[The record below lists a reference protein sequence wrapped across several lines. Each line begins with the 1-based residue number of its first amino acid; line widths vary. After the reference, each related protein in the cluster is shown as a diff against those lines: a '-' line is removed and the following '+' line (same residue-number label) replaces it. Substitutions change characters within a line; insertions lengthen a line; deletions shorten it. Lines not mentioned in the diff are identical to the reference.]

1 MKHAPFVT
9 DDGVD
14 KLAVNKLRRAVALRL
29 GRMVMEYSR
38 LEMELGLLLHGI
50 DGGREAAAMALELRR
65 ADFNQRLGMLRSRL
79 RALPHA
85 PAGYGAWV
93 READEARRLRNRVMH
108 GRWGFH
114 PDAQTFTNVRG
125 DPFSDEQTEETL
137 TLADL
142 DARLEQLRSLRR
154 RLHELRRSAPL

>member
-1 MKHAPFVT
+1 MKHAPFVA

-14 KLAVNKLRRAVALRL
+14 HALVAKLRRAVALRI

-79 RALPHA
+79 RALGSA

-93 READEARRLRNRVMH
+93 READAARRLRNRLMH

-114 PDAQTFTNVRG
+114 RDGRTVSNVRG
-125 DPFSDEQTEETL
+125 DPFSEEQTEETM

-142 DARLEQLRSLRR
+142 DAQLAQLKALRR
-154 RLHELRRSAPL
+154 QLAALRKASPL